1 MTGLK
6 SSEDGWHYNSRY
18 QTKVYRGSVRDQDFS
33 GKSFHL
39 LKSWKRENE
48 HRVYSWHLH
57 MIPLG
62 NGVSIVQGI
71 REFVFGFVRSVGIYW
86 RFKQGNSTLDGF
98 YGVSGYNDNGQIR
111 VVINSVFYLF
121 RQMKWTY
128 R

>member
-1 MTGLK
+1 MAGT
-6 SSEDGWHYNSRY
+6 
-18 QTKVYRGSVRDQDFS
+18 TTRDTRQRSIEGRFEIETFLES
-33 GKSFHL
+33 HFIL

-71 REFVFGFVRSVGIYW
+71 REFVFGFLRSAGIYW
-86 RFKQGNSTLDGF
+86 RFKQGNSTLDRF
-98 YGVSGYNDNGQIR
+98 YGVSGHNDNGQIR